1 MVETNKLRLWCT
13 SDLEAN
19 HDYISDF
26 SAVKLT
32 LFCHNVWWFKWSFS
46 NKLDL
51 ANARVR
57 MHGLLVDGWSRC
69 TDGQGLA
76 PLGLHRG
83 ARSVFLSLFMMPT
96 WRPSPV
102 CLRSSVLVFL
112 FFSSP
117 LCPSFFLSR
126 YFPFAL
132 FCLCLFL
139 FLLLSTFAWVCL
151 LAFLLVCWPACLFV
165 SWSLSWFVWLL
176 VCYFVCF
183 WVFVV
188 PSCVFFLCLL
198 RVHHF
203 GESWCGCLNVWH
215 QCKEPSHF

>member
-83 ARSVFLSLFMMPT
+83 ARSVFLSLCLWCLLDVPHRFACVL
-96 WRPSPV
+96 PS
-102 CLRSSVLVFL
+102 S
-112 FFSSP
+112 FSFS
-117 LCPSFFLSR
+117 
-126 YFPFAL
+126 
-132 FCLCLFL
+132 
-139 FLLLSTFAWVCL
+139 FLLLCVLPFFSLSLFPFCLVLSLFVSVSAFVHICLSLPARIPACL
-151 LAFLLVCWPACLFV
+151 LACLFV
-165 SWSLSWFVWLL
+165 RFLVTEL
-176 VCYFVCF
+176 VCLIVSLLFCLFLSVCCSFVCF
-183 WVFVV
+183 FPVFVACTSLRWIMMWL
-188 PSCVFFLCLL
+188 PKCLT
-198 RVHHF
+198 
-203 GESWCGCLNVWH
+203 
-215 QCKEPSHF
+215 PM